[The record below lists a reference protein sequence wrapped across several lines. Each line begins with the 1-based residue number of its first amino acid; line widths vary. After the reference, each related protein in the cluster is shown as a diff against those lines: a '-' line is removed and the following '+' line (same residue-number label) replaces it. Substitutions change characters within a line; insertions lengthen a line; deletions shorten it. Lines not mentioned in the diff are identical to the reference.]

1 MIIGKNSIENYSC
14 FDLAK
19 IFPMGSWEILKNI
32 KILENIIALI
42 SQDEFDWWQVEKYW
56 KIEILE
62 NIPALISHKMCL
74 TDGKLRN
81 IEKYWNIR
89 KYYCV
94 DLARFV
100 WLMASWEIL
109 KTIEILE
116 NIPALISQEIC
127 LTDGK
132 LRNIEILNKYSCV
145 DLAEDVFDWWQV
157 EMRN

>member
-81 IEKYWNIR
+81 IEK
-89 KYYCV
+89 
-94 DLARFV
+94 
-100 WLMASWEIL
+100 IL
-109 KTIEILE
+109 K
-116 NIPALISQEIC
+116 
-127 LTDGK
+127 
-132 LRNIEILNKYSCV
+132 Y
-145 DLAEDVFDWWQV
+145 
-157 EMRN
+157 